1 MLFAFCFLVEDNA
14 LLPWNTH
21 LSMPEGLDRT
31 VQGKLLGMVSAG
43 RAVFVCSP
51 KANMELCNNS
61 RQTTKMN
68 FLTNVRFV
76 SPLMITHTRRVTTTT
91 TITITKQDEGDTY
104 RN

>member
-1 MLFAFCFLVEDNA
+1 
-14 LLPWNTH
+14 
-21 LSMPEGLDRT
+21 MPEGLDGT
-31 VQGKLLGMVSAG
+31 VQGKLLGMVSAV